1 MAHANGIAK
10 QGGAEA
16 AKIGIGLGIFLM
28 VIGAVLA
35 YGITADIAGLNLD
48 AIGMILMVAGV
59 AVVVITIIL
68 MMMRRDRTARAAMD
82 DTDVL

>member
-1 MAHANGIAK
+1 
-10 QGGAEA
+10 
-16 AKIGIGLGIFLM
+16 M